1 VSRFE
6 LLPHV
11 YPFRFADRTV
21 ERTSPAAGRVR
32 ALISAA
38 GRGACSGAFGG
49 ALVAE
54 LMAQAALLLSGGD
67 PEIGRS
73 GFLAGFSDVTFE
85 RPARPGDALT
95 VDVVMAGRMG
105 LVARFEAT
113 VRDDAGTLVA
123 KGSFTVRQGTGVEE
137 IRA

>member
-6 LLPHV
+6 PLPHT

-38 GRGACSGAFGG
+38 GRGVSDDAFGG

-73 GFLAGFSDVTFE
+73 GFLAGFSDVSFE

-95 VDVVMAGRMG
+95 VDVAMAGRMG
-105 LVARFEAT
+105 PVARFEAT
-113 VRDDAGTLVA
+113 VRDDAGALVA
-123 KGSFTVRQGTGVEE
+123 KGSFTVRQGTPAGEV
-137 IRA
+137 RA